1 MAPGSDRSLS
11 RRDNALFLACVV
23 LSVAMLVRPALGNR
37 VSEYIR
43 LSVMRPFL
51 WMQERAEQTRTTR
64 ASYDRLRAERDSA
77 AHAAQFLTSLRSEN
91 QRLRGLLGLSA
102 RLPVRFTPA
111 EVLHQ
116 SSPTDGRTLI
126 LSAGSKAGIR
136 EFDPV
141 VAAEGLIGVV
151 REVETERSIAMTW
164 ANPEF
169 RASAFTAPGDVFG
182 VIAPALQVTGSEQLL
197 QLRGVAIRDSVPP
210 GTMVVTSGLGGV
222 YPQGIPVGTVI
233 GQASEETGWER
244 IYVVRPAAYP
254 QNAEQVLILRTP
266 RDSSVARAFATD
278 STP

>member
-11 RRDNALFLACVV
+11 RRDNALFLVCVL
-23 LSVAMLVRPALGNR
+23 LSVAMLVRPALGAR
-37 VSEYIR
+37 VTGYIR

-51 WMQERAEQTRTTR
+51 WMQERSEQSRTSRT
-64 ASYDRLRAERDSA
+64 SYDRLRAERDSA
-77 AHAAQFLTSLRSEN
+77 AHAAQFLSSLRSEN
-91 QRLRGLLGLSA
+91 QRLRSLLGLGA
-102 RLPVRFTPA
+102 RLPVAYTPA

-116 SSPTDGRTLI
+116 ASPTDGRTLI
-126 LSAGSKAGIR
+126 LSAGRKAGIR

-151 REVETERSIAMTW
+151 REVEAERSIAMTW

-169 RASAFTAPGDVFG
+169 RASAFTVPGDVFG

-197 QLRGVAIRDSVPP
+197 QLRGVAIRDTVPT
-210 GTMVVTSGLGGV
+210 GTVVVTSGLGGV

-233 GQASEETGWER
+233 GQAAEETGWER
-244 IYVVRPAAYP
+244 IYIVRPAANP
-254 QNAEQVLILRTP
+254 QNAEQVLILRSP
-266 RDSSVARAFATD
+266 RDSSVAKSFTTD